1 MRKIISIYL
10 DSFRGLSQAA
20 WLLAVV
26 MLINRMGSM
35 VIPFLGLYM
44 TQVLQFDIK
53 QVGIVL
59 MSYGVGSVCG
69 SYIGGW
75 LTDRIGSF
83 KVQLGSLLLAAPLFL
98 FIPYFKEVQSLSIM
112 IFTLSLIFDTFKPA
126 NSVSVASYAKPENI
140 TRAFSLNRLAINLGF
155 SVGPAAAGFLATIS
169 FNWIFYG
176 NSFAVFCAAIIFYLF
191 FHNREKRT
199 QVRAKAKVVAST
211 DELQQSRNP
220 YTDLPFVIFNLC
232 CCIFSFCFFQLIS
245 TLPIFYRQVHHLDD
259 HQIGFLL
266 GWSGFVIVLL
276 EMFVV
281 HMAEKRFSLISTLVF
296 GTMLCACSYAM
307 LNYMGGLGWLYFTFF
322 IFGLGE
328 MLTLPFMATVSVNRS
343 TLKTQGAYMG
353 FNSLAFAAANIF
365 SPLLGT
371 SIVDSFGFTTLWWAT
386 ALALSFTGIGFYLV
400 LRWMKKNK

>member
-1 MRKIISIYL
+1 MKKIISIYL
-10 DSFRGLSQAA
+10 DSFKGLSQAA

-44 TQVLQFDIK
+44 TQVLHFDIK

-59 MSYGVGSVCG
+59 MSYGIGSVCG

-83 KVQLGSLLLAAPLFL
+83 KVQFGSLVLASPLFL
-98 FIPYFKEVQSLSIM
+98 LIPLFKEVQSLSVM
-112 IFTLSLIFDTFKPA
+112 IFTLSLIFDAFRPA

-155 SVGPAAAGFLATIS
+155 SIGPAVAGFLATIS

-176 NSFAVFCAAIIFYLF
+176 NSFAVMCAAVIFFIF
-191 FHNREKRT
+191 FNKRQKRT
-199 QVRAKAKVVAST
+199 DVKAKKEALVDGNLTVK
-211 DELQQSRNP
+211 QSRNP
-220 YTDLPFVIFNLC
+220 YTDVPFILFNIF
-232 CCIFSFCFFQLIS
+232 CCIFSFCFFQLIT
-245 TLPIFYRQVHHLDD
+245 TLPIFYREVHHLDD

-281 HMAEKRFSLISTLVF
+281 HVAEKRFSLISTLVF
-296 GTMLCACSYAM
+296 GTILCALSYAM

-343 TLKTQGAYMG
+343 TPKTQGAYMG
-353 FNSLAFAAANIF
+353 FNSLAFSAANIF

-386 ALALSFTGIGFYLV
+386 ALTLSLTGLGFYLV
-400 LRWMKKNK
+400 LKWMR

>member
-1 MRKIISIYL
+1 MKKIISIYL
-10 DSFRGLSQAA
+10 DSFKGLSQAA

-44 TQVLQFDIK
+44 TQVLHFNIK
-53 QVGIVL
+53 QIGIVL
-59 MSYGVGSVCG
+59 MSYGIGSVCG

-83 KVQLGSLLLAAPLFL
+83 KVQFGSLVLAAPLFL
-98 FIPYFKEVQSLSIM
+98 LIPWFKEVQSLSAM
-112 IFTLSLIFDTFKPA
+112 IFTLSLIFDAFRPA

-155 SVGPAAAGFLATIS
+155 SIGPAVAGFLATIS
-169 FNWIFYG
+169 FDWIFYG
-176 NSFAVFCAAIIFYLF
+176 NSFAVMSAAIIFFMF
-191 FHNREKRT
+191 FHKRQKRT
-199 QVRAKAKVVAST
+199 VVKTNKEILSAT
-211 DELQQSRNP
+211 DTVQSRNP
-220 YTDLPFVIFNLC
+220 YTDIPFILFNIF
-232 CCIFSFCFFQLIS
+232 CCIFSFCFFQLIT
-245 TLPIFYRQVHHLDD
+245 TLALFYRQVHHLDD

-281 HMAEKRFSLISTLVF
+281 HIAEKRFSLISTLVF
-296 GTMLCACSYAM
+296 GTFLCASSYAM
-307 LNYMGGLGWLYFTFF
+307 LNYMGGLGWLYFTFL

-343 TLKTQGAYMG
+343 TPKTQGAYMG
-353 FNSLAFAAANIF
+353 FNSLAFSAANIF
-365 SPLLGT
+365 SPILGT

-386 ALALSFTGIGFYLV
+386 ALTLSLTALGFYVV
-400 LRWMKKNK
+400 LKWMR

>member
-1 MRKIISIYL
+1 MKKIISIYL
-10 DSFRGLSQAA
+10 DSFKGLSQAA

-44 TQVLQFDIK
+44 TQVLHFNIK
-53 QVGIVL
+53 QIGIVL
-59 MSYGVGSVCG
+59 MSYGIGSVCG

-83 KVQLGSLLLAAPLFL
+83 KVQFGSLVLAAPLFL
-98 FIPYFKEVQSLSIM
+98 LIPWFKEVQSLSAM
-112 IFTLSLIFDTFKPA
+112 IFTLSLIFDAFRPA

-155 SVGPAAAGFLATIS
+155 SIGPAVAGFLATIS
-169 FNWIFYG
+169 FDWIFYG
-176 NSFAVFCAAIIFYLF
+176 NSFAVMSAAIIFFMF
-191 FHNREKRT
+191 FHKRQKRT
-199 QVRAKAKVVAST
+199 VVKTNKEILSAT
-211 DELQQSRNP
+211 DTVQSRNP
-220 YTDLPFVIFNLC
+220 YTDIPFILFNIF
-232 CCIFSFCFFQLIS
+232 CCIFSFCFFQLIT
-245 TLPIFYRQVHHLDD
+245 TLPLFYRQVHHLDD

-281 HMAEKRFSLISTLVF
+281 HIAEKRFSLISTLVF
-296 GTMLCACSYAM
+296 GTFLYASSYAM
-307 LNYMGGLGWLYFTFF
+307 LNYMGGLGWLYFTFL

-343 TLKTQGAYMG
+343 TPKTQGAYMG
-353 FNSLAFAAANIF
+353 FNSLAFSAANIF
-365 SPLLGT
+365 SPILGT

-386 ALALSFTGIGFYLV
+386 ALTLSLTALGFYVV
-400 LRWMKKNK
+400 LKWMR

>member
-1 MRKIISIYL
+1 MKRILSIYL
-10 DSFRGLSQAA
+10 DSFKGLSQAA
-20 WLLAVV
+20 WLLAIV

-44 TQVLQFDIK
+44 TQVLHFDIK
-53 QVGIVL
+53 QVGVVL
-59 MSYGVGSVCG
+59 MSYGFGSVCG

-83 KVQLGSLLLAAPLFL
+83 KVQFGSLVLAAPLFL
-98 FIPYFKEVQSLSIM
+98 LIPHFKEVQSLSIM
-112 IFTLSLIFDTFKPA
+112 IFTLSLIFDAFRPA

-155 SVGPAAAGFLATIS
+155 SIGPAVAGFLATIS

-176 NSFAVFCAAIIFYLF
+176 NSFAVLCAAVIFFVF
-191 FHNREKRT
+191 FHKREKRSDI
-199 QVRAKAKVVAST
+199 RST
-211 DELQQSRNP
+211 KEITAENELPQKTRNP
-220 YTDLPFVIFNLC
+220 YTDLPFVLFNIF
-232 CCIFSFCFFQLIS
+232 CCIFSFCFFQLIT
-245 TLPIFYRQVHHLDD
+245 TLPIFYREVHHLND

-276 EMFVV
+276 EMFIV
-281 HMAEKRFSLISTLVF
+281 HIAEKRFSLISTLVF
-296 GTMLCACSYAM
+296 GTFLCASSYAM
-307 LNYMGGLGWLYFTFF
+307 LNFSGGLGWLYFTFF

-343 TLKTQGAYMG
+343 TPKTQGAYMG
-353 FNSLAFAAANIF
+353 FNSLAFSAANIF

-386 ALALSFTGIGFYLV
+386 ALTLSATAIGFYLV
-400 LRWMKKNK
+400 LRWMK

>member
-1 MRKIISIYL
+1 MKKIISIYL
-10 DSFRGLSQAA
+10 DSFKGLSQAA

-44 TQVLQFDIK
+44 TQVLHFNIK
-53 QVGIVL
+53 QIGIVL
-59 MSYGVGSVCG
+59 MSYGIGSVCG

-83 KVQLGSLLLAAPLFL
+83 KVQFGSLVLAAPLFL
-98 FIPYFKEVQSLSIM
+98 LIPWFKEVQSLSAM
-112 IFTLSLIFDTFKPA
+112 IFTLSLIFDAFRPA

-155 SVGPAAAGFLATIS
+155 SIGPAVAGFLATIS
-169 FNWIFYG
+169 FDWIFYG
-176 NSFAVFCAAIIFYLF
+176 NSFAVMSAAIIFFMF
-191 FHNREKRT
+191 FHKRQKRT
-199 QVRAKAKVVAST
+199 VVKTNKEILSAT
-211 DELQQSRNP
+211 DTVQSRNP
-220 YTDLPFVIFNLC
+220 HTDIPFILFNIF
-232 CCIFSFCFFQLIS
+232 CCIFSFCFFQLIT
-245 TLPIFYRQVHHLDD
+245 TLPLFYRQVHHLDD

-281 HMAEKRFSLISTLVF
+281 HIAEKRFSLISTLVF
-296 GTMLCACSYAM
+296 GTFLCASSYAM
-307 LNYMGGLGWLYFTFF
+307 LNYMGGLGWLYFTFL

-343 TLKTQGAYMG
+343 TPKTQGAYMG
-353 FNSLAFAAANIF
+353 FNSLAFSAANIF
-365 SPLLGT
+365 SPILGT

-386 ALALSFTGIGFYLV
+386 ALTLSLTALGFYVV
-400 LRWMKKNK
+400 LKWMR

>member
-1 MRKIISIYL
+1 MKKIISIYL
-10 DSFRGLSQAA
+10 DSFKGLSQAA

-44 TQVLQFDIK
+44 TQVLHFNIK
-53 QVGIVL
+53 QIGIVL
-59 MSYGVGSVCG
+59 MSYGIGSVCG
-69 SYIGGW
+69 AYIGGW

-83 KVQLGSLLLAAPLFL
+83 KVQFGSLVLAAPLFL
-98 FIPYFKEVQSLSIM
+98 LIPWFKEVQSLSAM
-112 IFTLSLIFDTFKPA
+112 IFTLSLIFDAFRPA

-155 SVGPAAAGFLATIS
+155 SIGPAVAGFLATIS
-169 FNWIFYG
+169 FDWIFYG
-176 NSFAVFCAAIIFYLF
+176 NSFAVMSAAIIFIMF
-191 FHNREKRT
+191 FHKRQKRT
-199 QVRAKAKVVAST
+199 VVKTNKEILSAT
-211 DELQQSRNP
+211 DTVQSRNP
-220 YTDLPFVIFNLC
+220 YTDIPFILFNIF
-232 CCIFSFCFFQLIS
+232 CCIFSFCFFQLIT
-245 TLPIFYRQVHHLDD
+245 TLPLFYRQVHHLDD

-281 HMAEKRFSLISTLVF
+281 HIAEKRFSLISTLVF
-296 GTMLCACSYAM
+296 GTFLCASSYAM
-307 LNYMGGLGWLYFTFF
+307 LNYMGGLGWLYFTFL

-343 TLKTQGAYMG
+343 TPKTQGAYMG
-353 FNSLAFAAANIF
+353 FNSLAFSAANIF
-365 SPLLGT
+365 SPILGT

-386 ALALSFTGIGFYLV
+386 ALTLSLTALGFYVV
-400 LRWMKKNK
+400 LKWMR

>member
-1 MRKIISIYL
+1 MKKIISIYL
-10 DSFRGLSQAA
+10 DSFKGLSQAA
-20 WLLAVV
+20 WLLTVV

-44 TQVLQFDIK
+44 TQVLHFNIK
-53 QVGIVL
+53 QIGIVL
-59 MSYGVGSVCG
+59 MSYGIGSVCG

-83 KVQLGSLLLAAPLFL
+83 KVQFGSLVLAAPLFL
-98 FIPYFKEVQSLSIM
+98 LIPWFKEVQSLSAM
-112 IFTLSLIFDTFKPA
+112 IFTLSLIFDAFRPA

-155 SVGPAAAGFLATIS
+155 SIGPAVAGFLATIS
-169 FNWIFYG
+169 FDWIFYG
-176 NSFAVFCAAIIFYLF
+176 NSFAVMSAAIIFFMF
-191 FHNREKRT
+191 FHKRQKRT
-199 QVRAKAKVVAST
+199 VVKTNKEILSAT
-211 DELQQSRNP
+211 DTVQSRNP
-220 YTDLPFVIFNLC
+220 YTDIPFILFNIF
-232 CCIFSFCFFQLIS
+232 CCIFSFCFFQLIT
-245 TLPIFYRQVHHLDD
+245 TLPLFYRQVHHLDD

-281 HMAEKRFSLISTLVF
+281 HIAEKRFSLISTLVF
-296 GTMLCACSYAM
+296 GTFLCASSYAM
-307 LNYMGGLGWLYFTFF
+307 LNYMGGLGWLYFTFL

-343 TLKTQGAYMG
+343 TPKTQGAYMG
-353 FNSLAFAAANIF
+353 FNSLAFSAANIF
-365 SPLLGT
+365 SPILGT

-386 ALALSFTGIGFYLV
+386 ALTLSLTALGFYVV
-400 LRWMKKNK
+400 LKWMR

>member
-1 MRKIISIYL
+1 MKKIISIYL
-10 DSFRGLSQAA
+10 DSFKGLSQAA

-44 TQVLQFDIK
+44 TQVLHFNIK
-53 QVGIVL
+53 QIGIVL
-59 MSYGVGSVCG
+59 MSYGIGSVCG

-83 KVQLGSLLLAAPLFL
+83 KVQFGSLVLAAPLFL
-98 FIPYFKEVQSLSIM
+98 LIPWFKEVQSLSAM
-112 IFTLSLIFDTFKPA
+112 IFTLSLIFDAFRPA

-155 SVGPAAAGFLATIS
+155 SIGPAVAGFLATIS
-169 FNWIFYG
+169 FDWIFYG
-176 NSFAVFCAAIIFYLF
+176 NSFAVMSAAIIFFMF
-191 FHNREKRT
+191 FHKRQKRT
-199 QVRAKAKVVAST
+199 VVKTNKEILSAT
-211 DELQQSRNP
+211 DTVQSRNP
-220 YTDLPFVIFNLC
+220 YTDIPFILFNIF
-232 CCIFSFCFFQLIS
+232 CCIFSFCFFQLIT
-245 TLPIFYRQVHHLDD
+245 TLPLFYRQVHHLDD

-281 HMAEKRFSLISTLVF
+281 HIAEKRFSLISTLVF
-296 GTMLCACSYAM
+296 GTFLCAGSYAM
-307 LNYMGGLGWLYFTFF
+307 LNYMGGLGWLYFTFL

-343 TLKTQGAYMG
+343 TPKTQGAYMG
-353 FNSLAFAAANIF
+353 FNSLAFSAANIF
-365 SPLLGT
+365 SPILGT

-386 ALALSFTGIGFYLV
+386 ALTLSLTALGFYVV
-400 LRWMKKNK
+400 LKWMR

>member
-1 MRKIISIYL
+1 MKKIISIYL
-10 DSFRGLSQAA
+10 DSFKGLSQAA

-44 TQVLQFDIK
+44 TQVLHFNIK
-53 QVGIVL
+53 QIGIVL
-59 MSYGVGSVCG
+59 MSYGIGSVCG

-83 KVQLGSLLLAAPLFL
+83 KVQFGSLVLAAPLFL
-98 FIPYFKEVQSLSIM
+98 LIPWFKEVQSLSAM
-112 IFTLSLIFDTFKPA
+112 IFTLSLIFDTFRPA

-155 SVGPAAAGFLATIS
+155 SIGPAVAGFLATIS
-169 FNWIFYG
+169 FDWIFYG
-176 NSFAVFCAAIIFYLF
+176 NSFAVMSAAIIFFMF
-191 FHNREKRT
+191 FHKRQKRT
-199 QVRAKAKVVAST
+199 VVKTNKEILSAT
-211 DELQQSRNP
+211 DTVQSRNP
-220 YTDLPFVIFNLC
+220 YTDIPFILFNIF
-232 CCIFSFCFFQLIS
+232 CCIFSFCFFQLIT
-245 TLPIFYRQVHHLDD
+245 TLPLFYRQVHHLDD

-281 HMAEKRFSLISTLVF
+281 HIAEKRFSLISTLVF
-296 GTMLCACSYAM
+296 GTFLCASSYAM
-307 LNYMGGLGWLYFTFF
+307 LNYMGGLGWLYFTFL

-343 TLKTQGAYMG
+343 TPKTQGAYMG
-353 FNSLAFAAANIF
+353 FNSLAFSAANIF
-365 SPLLGT
+365 SPILGT

-386 ALALSFTGIGFYLV
+386 ALTLSLTALGFYVV
-400 LRWMKKNK
+400 LKWMR

>member
-1 MRKIISIYL
+1 MKKIISIYL
-10 DSFRGLSQAA
+10 DSFKGLSQAA

-44 TQVLQFDIK
+44 TQVLHFNIK
-53 QVGIVL
+53 QIGIVL
-59 MSYGVGSVCG
+59 MSYGIGSVCG

-83 KVQLGSLLLAAPLFL
+83 KVQFGSLVLAAPLFL
-98 FIPYFKEVQSLSIM
+98 LIPWFKEVQSLSAM
-112 IFTLSLIFDTFKPA
+112 IFTLSLIFDAFRPA

-155 SVGPAAAGFLATIS
+155 SIGPAVAGFLATIS
-169 FNWIFYG
+169 FDWIFYG
-176 NSFAVFCAAIIFYLF
+176 NSFAVMSAAIIFFMF
-191 FHNREKRT
+191 FHKRQKRT
-199 QVRAKAKVVAST
+199 VVKTNKEILSAT
-211 DELQQSRNP
+211 DTVQSRNP
-220 YTDLPFVIFNLC
+220 YTDIPFILFNIF
-232 CCIFSFCFFQLIS
+232 CCIFSFCFFQLIT
-245 TLPIFYRQVHHLDD
+245 TLPLFYRQVHHLDD

-281 HMAEKRFSLISTLVF
+281 HIAEKRFSLISTLVF
-296 GTMLCACSYAM
+296 GTFLCASSYAM
-307 LNYMGGLGWLYFTFF
+307 LNYMGGLGWLYFTFL

-343 TLKTQGAYMG
+343 TPKTQGAYMG
-353 FNSLAFAAANIF
+353 FNSLAFSAANIF
-365 SPLLGT
+365 SPILGT

-386 ALALSFTGIGFYLV
+386 ALTLSLTALGFYVV
-400 LRWMKKNK
+400 LKWMR

>member
-1 MRKIISIYL
+1 MKKIISIYL
-10 DSFRGLSQAA
+10 DSFKGLSQAA

-44 TQVLQFDIK
+44 TQVLHFDIK

-59 MSYGVGSVCG
+59 MSYGIGSVCG

-83 KVQLGSLLLAAPLFL
+83 KVQFGSLVLASPLFL
-98 FIPYFKEVQSLSIM
+98 LIPLFKEVQSLSIM
-112 IFTLSLIFDTFKPA
+112 IFTLSLIFDAFRPA

-155 SVGPAAAGFLATIS
+155 SIGPAAAGFLATIS

-176 NSFAVFCAAIIFYLF
+176 NSFAVMCAAVIFFIF
-191 FHNREKRT
+191 FNKRQKRT
-199 QVRAKAKVVAST
+199 DVKAKKEALANSNIIVK
-211 DELQQSRNP
+211 QGRNP
-220 YTDLPFVIFNLC
+220 YTDIPFVLFNIF
-232 CCIFSFCFFQLIS
+232 CCIFSFCFFQLIT
-245 TLPIFYRQVHHLDD
+245 TLPIFYREVHHLDD

-281 HMAEKRFSLISTLVF
+281 HVAEKRFSLISTLVF
-296 GTMLCACSYAM
+296 GTVLCALSYAM

-343 TLKTQGAYMG
+343 TPKTQGAYMG
-353 FNSLAFAAANIF
+353 FNSLAFSAANIF

-371 SIVDSFGFTTLWWAT
+371 SIVDSFDFTTLWWAT
-386 ALALSFTGIGFYLV
+386 ALTLSFTGLGFYLV
-400 LRWMKKNK
+400 LKWMR